1 MKRYWKPALLLI
13 LGFLY
18 FATAGGVGVTAA
30 SAAEKPADDSK
41 AFPRSLDNYN
51 DGDLGSI
58 FAILKNR
65 AKQEPFNLIAT
76 LIFLCAIIHTFLTS
90 KFMVIAHKWEH
101 AQDQKIKKGLADKN
115 SVDHGAEL
123 FHFLGEVEVVFGLW
137 VIALAGAIFLFHDW
151 QTLIN
156 YIAHDVNFVEAEFVV
171 VIMTLA
177 STRPILKLAESIMWK
192 IANLLKGTLIA
203 WWFTILTVGP
213 ILGSLITEPAAM
225 TISALLLA
233 NKFYDLGP
241 SGKLKYATIG
251 LLFVN
256 ISVGGTLSN
265 FAAPPVLMVA
275 NPWNWDM
282 SFMVIHFGWKAISG
296 IIISNMAYYFIFR
309 KEFQKLQE
317 KFTLKL
323 IKDEIQ
329 QKYLKRRELDAEF
342 YKIEAAAAEELGFTQ
357 TVDQRLNEL
366 IEKIKNRL
374 ADRLRDRHLS
384 SIVKEGLD
392 KSLVREA
399 FEQRFEEIRLREMRK
414 SLPGLLPENERPPF
428 KDPEWDNRDDP
439 VPAWVTL
446 VHVFF
451 MIWTIV
457 NAHYPELFIPGL
469 LFLLGFSQV
478 TAPFQNRIDL
488 KPALLVG
495 FFLGGL
501 VIHGGVQGWWIEP
514 VLGNLAEIPLMFSTT
529 ILTAFN
535 DNAAI
540 TFLSTLVPNFT
551 DALKYAV
558 VAGAVAGGGLTVIAN
573 APNPA
578 GLSILKK
585 YFDNEVSPAG
595 ILKFA
600 LLPTILMM
608 CLFIGFR

>member
-1 MKRYWKPALLLI
+1 MNRKRTVWLLLVACS
-13 LGFLY
+13 LGAVL
-18 FATAGGVGVTAA
+18 AGVVLAA
-30 SAAEKPADDSK
+30 GAPPQDAN
-41 AFPRSLDNYN
+41 AFPPSLESYN
-51 DGDLGSI
+51 DADVHSI
-58 FAILKNR
+58 LAILKNR
-65 AKQEPFNLIAT
+65 VRQVPFNLVAT
-76 LIFLCAIIHTFLTS
+76 LIFFCAIVHTFLTS
-90 KFMVIAHKWEH
+90 KFLGIAHKWEH
-101 AQDQKIKKGLADKN
+101 AHEQKMEKGLVDKN
-115 SVDHGAEL
+115 SVHHGAEI

-137 VIALAGAIFLFHDW
+137 VIVLAGAIFFFYDW
-151 QTLIN
+151 HTLVN
-156 YIAHDVNFVEAEFVV
+156 YIVYKVNFVEAEFVV

-177 STRPILKLAESIMWK
+177 STRPILKLTESIMWK
-192 IANLLKGTLIA
+192 IANLLGGTLTA

-213 ILGSLITEPAAM
+213 LLGSLITEPAAM

-241 SGKLKYATIG
+241 SSKLKYATIG

-275 NPWNWDM
+275 SPWNWDM
-282 SFMVIHFGWKAISG
+282 VYMVVHFGWKAILG
-296 IIISNMAYYFIFR
+296 IMISNMVYFFIFR

-317 KFTLKL
+317 NFTLRL
-323 IKDEIQ
+323 LKDEIQ
-329 QKYLKRRELDAEF
+329 EKYLSSRELDTEF
-342 YKIEAAAAEELGFTQ
+342 YNIEAAVDEELGFAQ
-357 TVDQRLNEL
+357 AIDQRLKEL

-384 SIVKEGLD
+384 SIVREGLD
-392 KSLVREA
+392 QSLVREA

-414 SLPGLLPENERPPF
+414 SLPGLLPEHERPIF
-428 KDPEWDNRDDP
+428 RDPEWDNRDDP
-439 VPAWVTL
+439 VPGWVTL
-446 VHVFF
+446 VHLFF
-451 MIWTIV
+451 MSWTIV
-457 NAHYPELFIPGL
+457 NAHYPALFIPGL
-469 LFLLGFSQV
+469 LFFLGFSQV

-501 VIHGGVQGWWIEP
+501 VIHGGVQGWWIAP
-514 VLGNLAEIPLMFSTT
+514 VLGNLAEIPLMLGAT

-540 TFLSTLVPNFT
+540 TFLSTLVPDFT

-585 YFDNEVSPAG
+585 YFDNGVSPAG
-595 ILKFA
+595 IVKFA
-600 LLPTILMM
+600 MLPTIVML
-608 CLFIGFR
+608 LFFIAFH